1 LGDHVLLAL
10 ARQEGV
16 DWILELKAF
25 LVSSKLPK
33 DESEAGRIMRRPRDT
48 VSKMVTC
55 TSITRT
61 TSL

>member
-25 LVSSKLPK
+25 LVSSRLLE
-33 DESEAGRIMRRPRDT
+33 DESEAERI
-48 VSKMVTC
+48 VHQA
-55 TSITRT
+55 
-61 TSL
+61 L